1 MKDKTID
8 RLLVFALFFMAY
20 WFFGNLYEE
29 IVLIPNQLV
38 VNSFEVLTCWQSYFS
53 VTDQAY
59 YYIPGMLV
67 AVMSTFISYFKSKD
81 RVQRSWLKKACI
93 FSMIATSLTIVIVN
107 EINEKIF
114 HDDLTRYKD
123 QLNFYSTLWLVGN
136 AVRLALVGSAMHYL
150 FKTIIHRKG
159 KKNVIGNI

>member
-1 MKDKTID
+1 MKEKTID
-8 RLLVFALFFMAY
+8 KLLLFALFFMAY

-59 YYIPGMLV
+59 YYIPGMVL
-67 AVMSTFISYFKSKD
+67 AVMSTCVVYFRSKD
-81 RVQRSWLKKACI
+81 RVQRSWLKRASI
-93 FSMIATSLTIVIVN
+93 FSMIATALTIVIVN
-107 EINEKIF
+107 EINEKVF
-114 HDDLTRYKD
+114 HDDLTKYKD
-123 QLNFYSTLWLVGN
+123 QLQFYSSLWMVGN
-136 AVRLALVGSAMHYL
+136 GVRLGLVGSAMYYL

-159 KKNVIGNI
+159 KKDVIDNS

>member
-1 MKDKTID
+1 MKEKTID
-8 RLLVFALFFMAY
+8 RLLLFALFFMAY

-53 VTDQAY
+53 ITDQAY

-67 AVMSTFISYFKSKD
+67 AVLSTCVLFFRSKD
-81 RVQRSWLKKACI
+81 RVQRSWLKKASAL
-93 FSMIATSLTIVIVN
+93 SMIATALTIVIVN

-114 HDDLTRYKD
+114 HDDLNKYKD
-123 QLNFYSTLWLVGN
+123 QLNFYSSLWLAGN
-136 AVRLALVGSAMHYL
+136 AVRLSLVGSAMYYL

-159 KKNVIGNI
+159 KIRQEI

>member
-38 VNSFEVLTCWQSYFS
+38 VNSFDVLTCWQSYFS
-53 VTDQAY
+53 ITDQAY

-67 AVMSTFISYFKSKD
+67 AVMSTCISYFRSKD
-81 RVQRSWLKKACI
+81 RVQRSWLKKASI
-93 FSMIATSLTIVIVN
+93 FSMIATALTIVIVN

-114 HDDLTRYKD
+114 HDDLTKYKD
-123 QLNFYSTLWLVGN
+123 RLQFYSTLWLIGN
-136 AVRLALVGSAMHYL
+136 AVRLSLVGSAMYYL